1 MRFHNKIPMVDPLE
15 EVAII
20 GVLVAISIPIFTSQ
34 LEKAREAVDLA
45 NIRAGYAEVMTSALT
60 DDKSNTTAGNDKV
73 VYDAT
78 NTKWTYTVSLKQK
91 KDDWQTAI
99 SDVSI
104 GTVKLSDV
112 TNKPKEGKTATI
124 TYTAGTATTEGTVTI
139 DFAQN

>member
-1 MRFHNKIPMVDPLE
+1 M
-15 EVAII
+15 
-20 GVLVAISIPIFTSQ
+20 
-34 LEKAREAVDLA
+34 DLA

-91 KDDWQTAI
+91 KDGWQTAI

-104 GTVKLSDV
+104 GTIKLSNV
-112 TNKPKEGKTATI
+112 TNGPKAGKTATI
-124 TYTAGTATTEGTVTI
+124 TYTAGTATTETEPTI

>member
-1 MRFHNKIPMVDPLE
+1 MCLHTASLKGKNYVRSCVWCK
-15 EVAII
+15 
-20 GVLVAISIPIFTSQ
+20 GRIPIFTTQ

-91 KDDWQTAI
+91 KDGWQTAI

-112 TNKPKEGKTATI
+112 TNTPKEGK
-124 TYTAGTATTEGTVTI
+124 TATTEGTVTI